1 MAEAPKNTARDGAR
15 DTTGRH
21 RLPDTAGAELADS
34 LLLTKLSP
42 PQAPLAQI
50 DRDALLAR
58 LEKGRRGGLTLVVA
72 AAGYGKTTLL
82 AQWRARL
89 QAEGAVVGWVTLDE
103 NDAEPGQLL
112 SFSASALSAGGAA
125 LGQVEMAAAKGFA
138 DVPPRAALAALL
150 AALARETRDVVL
162 MLDDYH
168 RVQSPELDRLLDAL
182 LAHRPPCLHLVIA
195 SRTRP
200 DIAIASLRAQGQAQE
215 IGAAAL
221 RFSAAEARALF
232 SPSLTDADLSRLT
245 ERTEGW
251 VVALQLARLW
261 LNEAPAAAEALD
273 RFSGRT
279 KEMAEYLAEQV
290 LANLPVQTRRFLTE
304 TAPLEQFNWELANAV
319 CGRQD
324 SAALLDQLSRLT
336 SLLVPLDS
344 ERQWYRYHH
353 LFGDYLADL
362 LRRADPERLSAVCAT
377 ASRWHEERGSLVEA
391 VRYARL
397 AGDDERAARL
407 MEDAGGWEMIL
418 LGGISRMRTLLNF
431 LPAATLRAH
440 PRLQVARVYLM
451 VKDGEVAA
459 ASALMEETR
468 AMLRT
473 GGKPDAALERD
484 MLLMGSLLDV
494 YQDRLEVWPSLAA
507 LDAQAR
513 ALPASD
519 HMAFAVLY
527 SMRAV
532 LALNLGDL
540 HEVRSSAVDAIRYM
554 RAVGSV
560 LGRNY
565 CLLHLGQAQEL
576 GGKLRE
582 AVATYRE
589 ALATAEDNFGS
600 DSGLKA
606 LSDVL
611 LASALYAHG
620 DLEGAER
627 HLLASLAHVESY
639 DGWYDVYA
647 SAYRTLVRLAMARG
661 DAVAARDAIAR
672 GERTAIARGL
682 PRLTATLR
690 PLSVQVALAAGQ
702 EPEPRLLAQLE
713 AQWSGRTPGS
723 ANWREEL
730 PARIALALAHLR
742 AGRPAEAQASLGD
755 LAQRC
760 RAAGRD
766 AHGLEVELVAMVAR
780 QAAGDAEGAARDLLQ
795 VLGPAIAEGNR
806 RVFLDLGQWLVPVLQ
821 RAMRLSRDELL
832 GSLTSEFLGGLL
844 DELRLAEG
852 RSHSGAP
859 PLFSRREHEVL
870 VELAH
875 GLSNKEIARA
885 LNLTENTVKF
895 HLKSIF
901 AKLEV
906 DRRSQAIAVA
916 QARRLI

>member
-1 MAEAPKNTARDGAR
+1 MNSR
-15 DTTGRH
+15 TT
-21 RLPDTAGAELADS
+21 PVDITGAELADS
-34 LLLTKLSP
+34 LLLTKLAP
-42 PQAPLAQI
+42 PQAPLAEI
-50 DRDALLAR
+50 DREALLDR
-58 LEKGRRGGLTLVVA
+58 LEKGRRGALTLVVA

-82 AQWRARL
+82 AQWRTRL
-89 QAEGAVVGWVTLDE
+89 IAQGAIVGWLTLDD
-103 NDAEPGQLL
+103 NDANPNQLL
-112 SFSASALSAGGAA
+112 SFAASALVAGGAA
-125 LGQVEMAAAKGFA
+125 LGQVEMASAKGFA

-150 AALARETRDVVL
+150 AALTNEVRSVVL
-162 MLDDYH
+162 ILDDYH
-168 RVQSPELDRLLDAL
+168 RVQSGEMDRLLDAL
-182 LAHRPPCLHLVIA
+182 LAHRPACLHVVIA
-195 SRTRP
+195 SRSRP

-232 SPSLTDADLSRLT
+232 STSLTDADLSRLT

-261 LNEAPAAAEALD
+261 LSEAPTSAAALD

-290 LANLPVQTRRFLTE
+290 LANLPQQTQRFLTE

-319 CGRQD
+319 CGRTD
-324 SAALLDQLSRLT
+324 SAALLEQLSRLT

-344 ERQWYRYHH
+344 DRQWYRYHH
-353 LFGDYLADL
+353 LFGDYLSDL
-362 LRRADPERLSAVCAT
+362 LRRTDSTRLAEVCSI

-397 AGDDERAARL
+397 ASDDERAARL
-407 MEDAGGWEMIL
+407 IEDAGGWEMIL

-431 LPAATLRAH
+431 LSAAALRAH

-459 ASALMEETR
+459 ASALMQETR
-468 AMLRT
+468 ASVRASQAR
-473 GGKPDAALERD
+473 DAALERD

-494 YQDRLEVWPSLAA
+494 YQDRFEAWPTLAE

-513 ALPASD
+513 LMPEND
-519 HMAFAVLY
+519 HMAFAVLE
-527 SMRAV
+527 SIRAV

-540 HEVRSSAVDAIRYM
+540 HEVRASAVAAIRYM

-576 GGKLRE
+576 GGRLRE
-582 AVATYRE
+582 AVAVYRE

-611 LASALYAHG
+611 LASALYARG
-620 DLEGAER
+620 ELVDAER
-627 HLLASLAHVESY
+627 HLLASLEHVESY
-639 DGWYDVYA
+639 DGWYGVYA

-661 DAVAARDAIAR
+661 DVVGARDAIAR

-682 PRLTATLR
+682 PRLTAMLR
-690 PLSVQVALAAGQ
+690 PLSLQVALAAGHT
-702 EPEPRLLAQLE
+702 PESRLLSQVE
-713 AQWSGRTPGS
+713 AEWSRGDES
-723 ANWREEL
+723 HASWYAEL
-730 PARIALALAHLR
+730 PARIALALNHLR
-742 AGRPAEAQASLGD
+742 LGRPVQARESLGD
-755 LAQRC
+755 LLERC

-766 AHGLEVELVAMVAR
+766 AHVLELSLVMLVIR
-780 QAAGDAEGAARDLLQ
+780 HAAGDVDGAARELLN
-795 VLGPAIAEGNR
+795 LLPPAIAENSR
-806 RVFLDLGQWLVPVLQ
+806 RVFIDLGQWLVPILQ
-821 RAMRLSRDELL
+821 RAARLSREEVL

-844 DELRLAEG
+844 DEMRLADG
-852 RSHSGAP
+852 RGDDGAT

-901 AKLEV
+901 SKLEV